1 MKVERVWQFQLTTN
15 EKISLE
21 NVYDMAQNA
30 MGACDYESLPDGVR
44 EIISDLAR
52 TTSDIME
59 NSTEI

>member
-1 MKVERVWQFQLTTN
+1 MKIEQVWQFQLTTN

-30 MGACDYESLPDGVR
+30 MGAQDYDLLPDGVR

-52 TTSDIME
+52 TTSDILE
-59 NSTEI
+59 NATEI